1 MIIEFHVFIF
11 ETKTK
16 NVNNAINF
24 IFQNRLKIFFSLF
37 WVSEFYKK
45 KSMKIEN
52 DFFLVRGFH

>member
-52 DFFLVRGFH
+52 GFFLVRGFH

>member
-45 KSMKIEN
+45 KA
-52 DFFLVRGFH
+52 